1 MTFKLAVKTIAKR
14 HGLHATFMPKPNMSG
29 DGSGLHV
36 GVSISSRRGA
46 EAMAQ
51 AKQFAAGVLKNLSD
65 MMIFTN
71 PTVNSYKRLAAE
83 RSTVFQ
89 PEFPAAV
96 WEKGSEKAV
105 HVKEDRNG
113 RISVEVQFPDPSANP
128 YLALT
133 AILAAGL
140 EGIEKALV
148 LDEEAGDEDAPR
160 FPETLGILLQKLDQN
175 EFAHRVFGE
184 KFCRMYGEGKKEEW
198 ERFCAYVT
206 DWETAEYLYR
216 C

>member
-1 MTFKLAVKTIAKR
+1 MR
-14 HGLHATFMPKPNMSG
+14 G
-29 DGSGLHV
+29 DFS
-36 GVSISSRRGA
+36 RGA
-46 EAMAQ
+46 GYLLKGIVYFYRTPSLWSCALIPFLMTLLLY
-51 AKQFAAGVLKNLSD
+51 GVL
-65 MMIFTN
+65 F
-71 PTVNSYKRLAAE
+71 LAAV
-83 RSTVFQ
+83 RYGIPFCL
-89 PEFPAAV
+89 
-96 WEKGSEKAV
+96 
-105 HVKEDRNG
+105 DLL
-113 RISVEVQFPDPSANP
+113 PDPEGHGIWGRWLLYPLRFLTALSCW
-128 YLALT
+128 LGMALT

-148 LDEEAGDEDAPR
+148 LDEEAGDENAPR

>member
-1 MTFKLAVKTIAKR
+1 M
-14 HGLHATFMPKPNMSG
+14 
-29 DGSGLHV
+29 
-36 GVSISSRRGA
+36 
-46 EAMAQ
+46 
-51 AKQFAAGVLKNLSD
+51 
-65 MMIFTN
+65 
-71 PTVNSYKRLAAE
+71 
-83 RSTVFQ
+83 
-89 PEFPAAV
+89 
-96 WEKGSEKAV
+96 
-105 HVKEDRNG
+105 KEDRNG

-160 FPETLGILLQKLDQN
+160 FPETLGILLRKLDQN

>member
-1 MTFKLAVKTIAKR
+1 MQGKDGAHR
-14 HGLHATFMPKPNMSG
+14 RSSG
-29 DGSGLHV
+29 
-36 GVSISSRRGA
+36 
-46 EAMAQ
+46 
-51 AKQFAAGVLKNLSD
+51 
-65 MMIFTN
+65 T
-71 PTVNSYKRLAAE
+71 
-83 RSTVFQ
+83 
-89 PEFPAAV
+89 
-96 WEKGSEKAV
+96 
-105 HVKEDRNG
+105 
-113 RISVEVQFPDPSANP
+113 VQFPDRSANP
-128 YLALT
+128 DPALR

-175 EFAHRVFGE
+175 EFAHRVFGK

>member
-1 MTFKLAVKTIAKR
+1 
-14 HGLHATFMPKPNMSG
+14 MPKPNMSG

-113 RISVEVQFPDPSANP
+113 RISV
-128 YLALT
+128 
-133 AILAAGL
+133 
-140 EGIEKALV
+140 
-148 LDEEAGDEDAPR
+148 
-160 FPETLGILLQKLDQN
+160 
-175 EFAHRVFGE
+175 
-184 KFCRMYGEGKKEEW
+184 
-198 ERFCAYVT
+198 
-206 DWETAEYLYR
+206 
-216 C
+216 